1 VEIGA
6 LGLDLSVAA
15 ADPAFTGAFTSTL
28 SGTFA
33 RIATGTT
40 VLLAADTLTGSGALG
55 TDLTGKTWSEVGSF
69 TRGATATN
77 ADTSVSSVTAA
88 VVDVGEPGGIV
99 ACSARRGTSTGR
111 SVGLILAW
119 IDDQNYIR
127 VRWDIASGGAH
138 LAIQEIVAGV
148 ATTIAAGT
156 ATAPWSL
163 AARQTNPWVR
173 VVAGIST
180 NGTNRFITANAI
192 DRNPI
197 STVATS
203 FNSIFDVATKV
214 GFDLVGGISTTDL
227 FRDFIVTR
235 GLQP

>member
-1 VEIGA
+1 LVPLTDGSGYI
-6 LGLDLSVAA
+6 LSTTANI
-15 ADPAFTGAFTSTL
+15 
-28 SGTFA
+28 A

-40 VLLAADTLTGSGALG
+40 VVLAADTLTGSGALG

-69 TRGATATN
+69 VRGATAAN
-77 ADTSVSSVTAA
+77 ADTAVSSVTAA

-99 ACSARRGTSTGR
+99 TCSVRRGTSANR
-111 SVGLILAW
+111 SVALILAW
-119 IDDQNYIR
+119 VDSSNFIR
-127 VRWDIASGGAH
+127 VRWDTASGSAH
-138 LAIQEIVAGV
+138 LSIIETVAGTS
-148 ATTIAAGT
+148 TTLAAGT

-203 FNSIFDVATKV
+203 FNSIFDTATKV
-214 GFDLVGGISTTDL
+214 GFDLNGGTSTTDL